1 MWCAGVTRLNSR
13 RWLSEYAWDGG
24 DLAIQMMGSFW
35 RCHQKWLD
43 IRRKF
48 NRNQLNIL
56 SREMA
61 RNHEVGSGSK
71 YLRQRLFLL
80 PFLLQ
85 IMNYHEV
92 LANGINLWR
101 RVTTKEAAESIAA
114 LPSQP
119 SNVESSWKFTIQTGS
134 FFIQNGAQT
143 SRWIILMITGRFIS
157 GRSIGFY
164 QFLNMFPFFW

>member
-1 MWCAGVTRLNSR
+1 MPGMGVTSRFRWWGRFEDAIRNGWTSAENSIEIN
-13 RWLSEYAWDGG
+13 WIYWVG
-24 DLAIQMMGSFW
+24 
-35 RCHQKWLD
+35 K
-43 IRRKF
+43 
-48 NRNQLNIL
+48 
-56 SREMA
+56 MA

-119 SNVESSWKFTIQTGS
+119 SNAVESSWKFTIQTGS
-134 FFIQNGAQT
+134 LFIQNGAQT